1 MTLLASTY
9 DQSRFLKAEDLAA
22 EKKFR
27 IKNVTEEIVGTDK
40 DKEKKLVVW
49 FTNDSRG
56 LVLNKTNNRTIRKAF
71 GDPVEGWTG
80 KIIIVYPTLAEFRG
94 TMKPALR
101 VRIPTPKQP
110 KPPEDPVA
118 PQLSPSSGNGA
129 AATQPA
135 AVKPTEAAPP
145 SQAALPVDDPDL
157 APDPVK
163 SLSEEMDDDI
173 PF

>member
-27 IKNVTEEIVGTDK
+27 IKNVTEEIVGA

-56 LVLNKTNNRTIRKAF
+56 LVLNKTNNRTICKAF

-80 KIIIVYPTLAEFRG
+80 KIIIVFPTLAEFRG